1 MTFAI
6 GLIGCGRWGSN
17 HHRVLAELRR
27 EGHLHRLVI
36 CDVDENK
43 TRGLDA
49 DACYTSIEAMLADE
63 QLDGVA
69 IVTPPQTHL
78 SLVRTALDVGLPV
91 LVEKP
96 LSEDHNEN
104 ERFLEG
110 LTDGVLVVGYILRH
124 HAGLQEF
131 CSTEVRT
138 AIGDAVAVRYVRR
151 TPRQRPVGAAPVPTL
166 GVHGL
171 DVIAWLLDQPL
182 MSADTH
188 CRLTTDDAASF
199 RLEFPEGTTGQ
210 FDVAWSAAEEQRVV
224 EVRGVNGRARLD
236 FGSGAFTL
244 EVENEPVRTVSV
256 DINEPLR
263 AEWLYFLGRCRSPE
277 ATVFPSKQRLLDQS
291 AWLQSH
297 GQLDS

>member
-6 GLIGCGRWGSN
+6 GLIGCGRWGRN

-36 CDVDENK
+36 CDVDERR

-49 DACYTSIEAMLADE
+49 DACYASIEAMLADE
-63 QLDGVA
+63 RLDGVA

-78 SLVRTALDVGLPV
+78 SLAKTAFDLGLPV
-91 LVEKP
+91 FVEKP

-104 ERFLEG
+104 ERFLTE

-124 HAGLQEF
+124 HAGLQKF
-131 CSTEVRT
+131 SSVEVRE
-138 AIGDAVAVRYVRR
+138 ALGDAVAVRYVRR
-151 TPRQRPVGAAPVPTL
+151 TRRPRPQGAAPITTL

-171 DVIAWLLDQPL
+171 DVIAWLFDQPL
-182 MSADTH
+182 MSAATH
-188 CRLTTDDAASF
+188 CTSITEDGASF
-199 RLEFPEGTTGQ
+199 RLEFPKGRTGR

-224 EVRGVNGRARLD
+224 EVQGINGRARLD
-236 FGSGAFTL
+236 FGSGSFTL
-244 EVENEPVRTVSV
+244 DVDNEPVRTVSV
-256 DINEPLR
+256 DANEPLR
-263 AEWLYFLGRCRSPE
+263 AEWLYFLERCRSPE

-297 GQLDS
+297 GQPD